1 MKREVEVSNGVGG
14 GVGGGQGG
22 EGDGFCDG
30 STRNETVKRVLVA
43 QTVTSVNIALT
54 QPLDVTALTPIDDR
68 LEPCKK

>member
-1 MKREVEVSNGVGG
+1 MGFGVAWEGG
-14 GVGGGQGG
+14 KGG